1 MIINQWPTQERP
13 REKLINFGATSLS
26 NAELLAILL
35 NKGTL
40 GQSAI
45 ELGYE
50 LINHY
55 GSLRGIFASSYEQ
68 LSQHRGVGSAK
79 YCQLQAAMELHRR
92 MLEEPLKQ
100 RKAITHPKHVADF
113 LKAHLQDCEREVF
126 AGLFLDTQHRVI
138 RFEKLFYGSI
148 KNAVVHPREV
158 VKRALYYNAG
168 ALIVAHNHPSGV
180 TKPSQEDREL
190 TDALIKALD
199 LVEIRLLDHFI
210 IGGTEAL
217 SLASLGWV

>member
-1 MIINQWPTQERP
+1 MMINQWPTQERP
-13 REKLINFGATSLS
+13 REKLISFGATSLS
-26 NAELLAILL
+26 DAELLAILL
-35 NKGTL
+35 SKGTL

-45 ELGYE
+45 ELGCE

-55 GSLRGIFASSYEQ
+55 GSLRAVFTSSYEQ

-92 MLEEPLKQ
+92 MLEEPLK
-100 RKAITHPKHVADF
+100 RKTSISHPQHVADF
-113 LKAHLQDCEREVF
+113 LKARLQDCDREVF

-148 KNAVVHPREV
+148 KQAVVHPREV
-158 VKRALYYNAG
+158 VKRALFYNAG
-168 ALIVAHNHPSGV
+168 AIIVAHNHPSGV
-180 TKPSQEDREL
+180 AKPSQEDREV
-190 TDALIKALD
+190 TDALIRALN

-210 IGGTEAL
+210 IGDSEAV
-217 SLASLGWV
+217 SLASLGWL